1 MLVKSI
7 AFDLV
12 ASEFNSHQYPASV
25 GWNTSSNS
33 SRFLAIFSGGRV
45 LMYSLWEGIAEKYYS
60 RLAAYAKCPPGCYCK
75 FLQPGGLLLSLLCSD
90 SLQRLAL

>member
-1 MLVKSI
+1 
-7 AFDLV
+7 
-12 ASEFNSHQYPASV
+12 
-25 GWNTSSNS
+25 
-33 SRFLAIFSGGRV
+33 
-45 LMYSLWEGIAEKYYS
+45 MYSLWEGIAEKHYS